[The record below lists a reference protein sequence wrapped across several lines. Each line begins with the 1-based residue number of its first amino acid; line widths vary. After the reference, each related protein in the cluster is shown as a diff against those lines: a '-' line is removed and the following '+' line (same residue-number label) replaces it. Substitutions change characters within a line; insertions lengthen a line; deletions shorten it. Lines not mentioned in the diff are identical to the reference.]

1 VINTLRAHIRQA
13 ICDIEPEFNYPTRKR
28 GFDFRARCLTKWFKA
43 TSEEALKL
51 EHAIT
56 GRIPEECEDD
66 IDDDMRDAVKS
77 FKGYRHELVEAFKG
91 NQLVSCY
98 YSKN

>member
-1 VINTLRAHIRQA
+1 MINTLRAHIRQA

-28 GFDFRARCLTKWFKA
+28 GFDLRARCLTKWFKA

-51 EHAIT
+51 EYAIT
-56 GRIPEECEDD
+56 GRIPEECEADLD
-66 IDDDMRDAVKS
+66 ENMKDAVRN

-91 NQLVSCY
+91 AL
-98 YSKN
+98 